1 MTRQPHLYIVVS
13 SGESEIVEEEED
25 GGVLAVDAL
34 SLADAHTATV
44 SDSAV
49 ALDLADTHTT
59 LVTDSA
65 VALDLADT
73 HTTLVANRATA
84 VDLADTHTA
93 TVADGAV
100 ALNLADTHATLVT
113 ESLSVDVDGAHQQ
126 EGEESRKD
134 CFDAHNSLGFS
145 KLRNFYKLLFLR

>member
-44 SDSAV
+44 S
-49 ALDLADTHTT
+49 
-59 LVTDSA
+59 DSA